1 VELFTIHERV
11 DPKPSGVEE
20 LLALAAVLEAGD
32 RERQRAN
39 SRRAIAGGVVNAA
52 TRSTTTVLRLRAC
65 GIGTGENTVVH
76 LGEKRI
82 DHC

>member
-39 SRRAIAGGVVNAA
+39 SRRDIAGGVVNAA

-76 LGEKRI
+76 SGEKRI